1 MMKKILL
8 ATDLSEKSDRAMERA
23 LKIAHEQDAK
33 LYIVHIAPPY
43 TGPKGSKKWALDLQ
57 KDTEDLIKGYLYDYK
72 DTANIETE
80 ITVKQGGEVFFQI
93 LEAAYAHKVDLIVM
107 GMHGKEKFRD
117 LFTGTT
123 IERVVRKGIKPV
135 LMVKN
140 KPTGPYQ
147 SIMSAVDFAP
157 GSRAAMRLAM
167 EVAPKAVFT
176 AVHVYNVPVYYAD
189 AFVYVHTQEVTE
201 ETQKKAMDAFLKTE
215 RSRFAGEHHGEEKRL
230 SGTLMEG
237 PLYDTLQKKAR
248 NLKADLITI
257 GAHGQFG
264 LASKLGGT
272 ASDILSNP
280 PCDVLVASEKF
291 HE

>member
-1 MMKKILL
+1 
-8 ATDLSEKSDRAMERA
+8 MERA
-23 LKIAHEQDAK
+23 LKIAKEQKAK
-33 LYIVHIAPPY
+33 LHIVHIAPPY
-43 TGPKGSKKWALDLQ
+43 TGPKSKKWALDLQ
-57 KDTEDLIKGYLYDYK
+57 KDTEDLIRGYLYDYK
-72 DTANIETE
+72 DSENVETK

-93 LEAAYAHKVDLIVM
+93 LEAAYANKADLIIM

-117 LFTGTT
+117 LFAGTT

-135 LMVKN
+135 LMVKD

-157 GSRAAMRLAM
+157 GSRAAMRVAM
-167 EVAPKAVFT
+167 ELAPKGVFT

-201 ETQKKAMDAFLKTE
+201 DAQKKMMDAFLKTE
-215 RSRFAGEHHGEEKRL
+215 RTHFAKEHNGEQKRL
-230 SGTLMEG
+230 SGELIEG
-237 PLYDTLQKKAR
+237 PIYDTLRKKAK

-257 GAHGQFG
+257 GVHGQPI
-264 LASKLGGT
+264 LSPKLGGT
-272 ASDILSNP
+272 AADILSNP
-280 PCDVLVASEKF
+280 PCDVLVASDKF